1 MINEEAKMYIDAAIE
16 KEKNA
21 AIEKHSYFNSNHE
34 FWAVIKEEIEEL
46 EYEFEPQFL
55 DKFIRES
62 WLSIKADKGINQSYL
77 QHLKTMAKRVAVEAV
92 QVAAVINKY
101 SEGVKDV
108 NGKTKES

>member
-1 MINEEAKMYIDAAIE
+1 MINEEAKMYLDDAIE
-16 KEKNA
+16 KEKNS
-21 AIEKHSYFNSNHE
+21 AIENYGFFNSDHE

-62 WLSIKADKGINQSYL
+62 WSSIKVDKGINQSYL
-77 QHLKTMAKRVAVEAV
+77 QHMETMVKRVAVEAV
-92 QVAAVINKY
+92 QIAAVINKY

-108 NGKTKES
+108 NGKTKEG

>member
-1 MINEEAKMYIDAAIE
+1 MINEKAQEHILSAIE
-16 KEKNA
+16 KEK
-21 AIEKHSYFNSNHE
+21 
-34 FWAVIKEEIEEL
+34 IEEL

-77 QHLKTMAKRVAVEAV
+77 QHLKTMARGVAVEAV
-92 QVAAVINKY
+92 QIAAVINKY

-108 NGKTKES
+108 NGKTKEG